1 MRHIIG
7 EDRDQTTLL
16 PDSLEDFV
24 AQDHPVRV
32 IDAFIDTLP
41 LAELGFT
48 KAETKITGRK
58 PYHPGDLLKLYVY
71 GYLNQVRTS
80 RRLERECHRNLEV
93 LWLIRRLTPDFKTI
107 ADFRR
112 DNGAAVRGACRAFIQ
127 FCRSAGL
134 LNGRLIGIDGSK
146 FKAAASKDQAL
157 TRRQLER
164 DRKLIDEKIERYL
177 EQLDEADSAD
187 RGEGLERDKVH
198 DALEKLKEKA
208 RRLDEREAEMDSMER
223 DQHCQTEPE
232 ARIMRSG
239 RDGMVLGYNL
249 QSAVD
254 ADSGLIVH
262 HELTQDGGDSR
273 QLLPLALAT
282 KAVLEAETL
291 DVVADTGYSNAEHL
305 DACEREGIT
314 ATVPR
319 SLIPGSPKEFY
330 QKSDF
335 TYEAEQDRYI
345 CPAGESLHHTGNDKH
360 RNLKLYTRTG
370 CSSCAQHSQCT
381 RADKRFVSRSFYDDA
396 IVRSNARLE
405 ANPRLMIE
413 RMTVVERPFAVL
425 KHAMGLRRFVC
436 RGKTQA
442 ETEISLA
449 ILGHNL
455 KRMMSI
461 KGVPGMLEL
470 LS

>member
-1 MRHIIG
+1 M
-7 EDRDQTTLL
+7 
-16 PDSLEDFV
+16 
-24 AQDHPVRV
+24 
-32 IDAFIDTLP
+32 
-41 LAELGFT
+41 
-48 KAETKITGRK
+48 
-58 PYHPGDLLKLYVY
+58 
-71 GYLNQVRTS
+71 
-80 RRLERECHRNLEV
+80 
-93 LWLIRRLTPDFKTI
+93 
-107 ADFRR
+107 
-112 DNGAAVRGACRAFIQ
+112 RGACRAFIQ
-127 FCRSAGL
+127 FSRSAGL
-134 LNGRLIGIDGSK
+134 VNGRLIGIDGSK
-146 FKAAASKDQAL
+146 FKAAASKDQVL

-164 DRKLIDEKIERYL
+164 DRKLIDEKIECYL

-187 RGEGLERDKVH
+187 REEGLERDKVR

-208 RRLDEREAEMDSMER
+208 QRLDEREAEMDSMER

-239 RDGMVLGYNL
+239 LDGMLLGYNL

-273 QLLPLALAT
+273 QLLPLAVAT
-282 KAVLEAETL
+282 KAVLEADTL
-291 DVVADTGYSNAEHL
+291 DAVADTGYSNAEHL

-319 SLIPGSPKEFY
+319 SLIPGNPKGFY
-330 QKSDF
+330 QKSEF

-345 CPAGESLHHTGNDKH
+345 RPAGESLHHTGNDKR

-370 CSSCAQHSQCT
+370 CSSCAQQSQCT

-413 RMTVVERPFAVL
+413 RMTVAERPFAVI
-425 KHAMGLRRFVC
+425 KAMGLRRFVC
-436 RGKTQA
+436 RGKKQA

-470 LS
+470 SNNRGEKCDIIWFSHNLRGDVALH